1 MEPQDSRM
9 KEIDFLPEWYKSGR
23 RRQISYR
30 TQCVALG
37 GMFVVMMA
45 WHLVSIR
52 SVSKATAELAQM
64 APKQSQA
71 QSVSGEFKKVES
83 ELAELQRKARVIE
96 EIVSRI
102 DVASVL
108 AEMSFLVD
116 AKIILSKV
124 EFTAE
129 QFDQTSEQKA
139 TSASVVRVASGSFG
153 GKQAPL
159 LGKVRFKIVI
169 NGVASDPSDV
179 AELICRLEDSPY
191 FCLVRP
197 SFSRYKTVDAG
208 SSSTAGGD
216 TRTAKTSGQMRTD
229 AQPAAAK
236 YQVSEFEISCY
247 LANYRQDES

>member
-1 MEPQDSRM
+1 M

-23 RRQISYR
+23 RQQIGYR
-30 TQCVALG
+30 TQCVALV

-45 WHLVSIR
+45 WNLVSIR

-96 EIVSRI
+96 EIASRI

-116 AKIILSKV
+116 EKIILSKV

-139 TSASVVRVASGSFG
+139 TSASVVRVAGGSFG
-153 GKQAPL
+153 GKQAP

-169 NGVASDPSDV
+169 NGIASDPSDV

-247 LANYRQDES
+247 LANYRQDGS